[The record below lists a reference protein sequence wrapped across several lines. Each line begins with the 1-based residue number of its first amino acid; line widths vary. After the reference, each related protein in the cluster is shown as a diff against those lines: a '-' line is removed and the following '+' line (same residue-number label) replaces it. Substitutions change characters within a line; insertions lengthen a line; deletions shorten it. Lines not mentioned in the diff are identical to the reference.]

1 MKNTTVQD
9 WHIERIREYQKK
21 SLELREGLKNIEKEI
36 VELMDEIRAN
46 SDEVPFCNMA
56 WEIILN
62 ADRAVYLAADLL
74 DQAVSNLFQEAIDS
88 VEKLK

>member
-1 MKNTTVQD
+1 MKTATVQD

-21 SLELREGLKNIEKEI
+21 SLELCEGLKNIEKEI
-36 VELMDEIRAN
+36 SELLDEIGAN
-46 SDEVPFCNMA
+46 TKEVPFCSMA
-56 WEIILN
+56 WEIIVN

-74 DQAVSNLFQEAIDS
+74 DQAVSHLFQEAIDS